1 VGEGPQ
7 GTGPA
12 PVAHAFDK
20 VKQTGHIEEMPQ
32 VSVKGKLVEHAE
44 TVFRQQGFSG
54 ASVQDITQAAG
65 VPKGSF
71 YNHFKS
77 KQELAAAI
85 VRRYARNTDVKMFDD
100 GDRSAVERLRAH
112 FAAQSARTETTGV
125 EYGCLLM
132 TMASE
137 VPTAGDEVGSAVR
150 GSIARWI
157 EVVAAVIAE
166 GQESGEIRSDEP
178 AEDLAAFLIDAFEG
192 GGLRGKATDDDAAAM
207 RSLELALNALR
218 A

>member
-1 VGEGPQ
+1 
-7 GTGPA
+7 
-12 PVAHAFDK
+12 
-20 VKQTGHIEEMPQ
+20 MPQ
-32 VSVKGKLVEHAE
+32 VSVKGKLIEYAE
-44 TVFRQQGFSG
+44 TVFRQQGFNG
-54 ASVQDITQAAG
+54 ASVQDITMAAG

-85 VRRYARNTDVKMFDD
+85 VRQYAQNTDVSMF
-100 GDRSAVERLRAH
+100 GDRGLSVVERLRAH
-112 FAAQSARTETTGV
+112 FTAQAARTETTGV

-137 VPTAGDEVGSAVR
+137 APTAGDEVGSAVR
-150 GSIARWI
+150 LSLAKWT
-157 EVVAAVIAE
+157 ELLAVVILQ
-166 GQESGEIRSDEP
+166 GQQSGEIRSQEP

-192 GGLRGKATDDDAAAM
+192 GGLRGKAMQDDTAAM
-207 RSLELALNALR
+207 RSLDLALNTLR